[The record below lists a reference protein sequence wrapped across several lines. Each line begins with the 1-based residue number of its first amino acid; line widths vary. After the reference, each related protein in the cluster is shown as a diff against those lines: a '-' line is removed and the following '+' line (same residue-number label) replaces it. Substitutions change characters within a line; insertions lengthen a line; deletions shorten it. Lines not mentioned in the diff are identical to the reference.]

1 MNKHISIDKLNEH
14 LFETI
19 EMLKNNKDPQADENE
34 KIDVETAKAIA
45 GLGKVILDGYKI
57 KAHVLQ
63 MLNPDENPV
72 VKQQLVNQSGILE
85 SDIKMI
91 GQ

>member
-1 MNKHISIDKLNEH
+1 MH

-19 EMLKNNKDPQADENE
+19 EMLKNNKDPEADPNE

-45 GLGKVILDGYKI
+45 GLGKVVLDGYKI
-57 KAHVLQ
+57 KVQVLK
-63 MLNPDENPV
+63 MLNPDENPN
-72 VKQQLVNQSGILE
+72 VKEHLLNQSGIL
-85 SDIKMI
+85 DGNIKML

>member
-1 MNKHISIDKLNEH
+1 MKQISIDKLNEH

-19 EMLKNNKDPQADENE
+19 EMLKNNSDPEASENE

-45 GLGKVILDGYKI
+45 GLGKVVLDGYKI
-57 KAHVLQ
+57 KVQ
-63 MLNPDENPV
+63 VIKMLKPDENPTV
-72 VKQQLVNQSGILE
+72 HQALVNQSGILGE
-85 SDIKMI
+85 NVKAL